1 MAEESLLRRQL
12 RNAVVSG
19 GTVLREAAGGV
30 REGLDL
36 LQTPPQERDRLNRL
50 ERELEEARRDG
61 RWLSD
66 DERAELAAERDAALQ
81 RRDAELR
88 QRRLLLTL
96 LVISILLPPLWPV
109 ALGLTAYL
117 LFPRTTRRL
126 TLAAL
131 ALTGVGVVLLI
142 ALIIAVLVAV
152 F

>member
-1 MAEESLLRRQL
+1 MLRRQL

>member
-30 REGLDL
+30 RDGLDL
-36 LQTPPQERDRLNRL
+36 LQTPTQERQRLSRL
-50 ERELEEARRDG
+50 ERELEEAQRDG

-66 DERAELAAERDAALQ
+66 EERAELAAERDAALR

-96 LVISILLPPLWPV
+96 LVVSILLPPLWPL
-109 ALGLTAYL
+109 ALGLIAYQ

-126 TLAAL
+126 TVVAL
-131 ALTGVGVVLLI
+131 ALTGLGVVLFI
-142 ALIIAVLVAV
+142 AAVIAVLVALL
-152 F
+152 